1 MKKRNK
7 IIITMLMV
15 ITMLSVMAVSTF
27 ASGDVLKG
35 EEIPGGI
42 DTTDIIGT
50 WRIYT
55 TPGYAE
61 KDTSYNLTFS
71 SNNNSFTSIQV
82 YQSSGEIVHIYY
94 RNDSQRIQ
102 VYKDYWSDANYQ
114 IIEVTAYDEEQK
126 TEILEFLN
134 ANATKTGPD
143 IPSSSSVGI
152 LDVASE
158 IPLFLVNVF
167 VPLISI
173 FYADG
178 AFTII
183 GVLSLAAFAF
193 FLILLLFQ
201 VIKRFVQFRG

>member
-15 ITMLSVMAVSTF
+15 ITMLSVMAVTTF
-27 ASGDVLKG
+27 ASGNVLEGGDAG
-35 EEIPGGI
+35 ETV

-50 WRIYT
+50 WVFNDTISLIITNHTEFNITFNCNSVQYTKLTTFINSNSKKPVMYYGSTTVYSGDFEDPIYKT
-55 TPGYAE
+55 IEIT
-61 KDTSYNLTFS
+61 DYN
-71 SNNNSFTSIQV
+71 V
-82 YQSSGEIVHIYY
+82 
-94 RNDSQRIQ
+94 
-102 VYKDYWSDANYQ
+102 
-114 IIEVTAYDEEQK
+114 EQEA
-126 TEILEFLN
+126 EILELLN
-134 ANATKTGPD
+134 TNATKTAPL
-143 IPSSSSVGI
+143 IPIPPTIGI
-152 LDVASE
+152 LDVANE
-158 IPLFLVNVF
+158 IPSFLVNVF